1 MCAGMSV
8 YFVTKSHSGGSSTEW
23 KLINWGETELAE
35 SSILNGMKSGTN
47 HGRIQRLKYWI
58 ESRPIV
64 RCQQIDISA
73 EQQYATVRIKLAGSK
88 NKARKRPQALGN
100 KKQKTT

>member
-1 MCAGMSV
+1 MEANKLGRDGTDRVKHSEWHEERD
-8 YFVTKSHSGGSSTEW
+8 KSRKDPTS
-23 KLINWGETELAE
+23 K
-35 SSILNGMKSGTN
+35 IL
-47 HGRIQRLKYWI
+47 

-73 EQQYATVRIKLAGSK
+73 EQQYATVRIKLARSK
-88 NKARKRPQALGN
+88 NKARKRPEALGN